1 MEENYKKAGSIFL
14 PFVIILGVIF
24 RVYAYLQNPSFWFDE
39 SALAYNV
46 ITLKYSELL
55 GILHLQQVAPPV
67 FLVLTKLLVSIFGT
81 SELVFRF
88 IPLVISCVTLIP
100 FYYLLKTIFD
110 DNPMAINFGMFLLAI
125 NPKMA
130 YFGSEF
136 KPYVL
141 DVFFAILIFWA
152 FLKIDL
158 KSWSW
163 KKLLLVG
170 VGLTLSVWCS
180 FTSVIVV
187 AVGMLT
193 LLISQKD
200 VKKWLIL
207 LAPMILNYLVFGIY
221 YLSISNFYREF
232 MTDFFSNEFSHLTIP
247 VAYFFNNEIPFA
259 IMITSI
265 ALVVGI
271 IYFMAEKKK
280 FEISFIMWT
289 FIVTIALSQFHLY
302 PAYQRF
308 MIFLLP
314 YTIIILSMVFAL
326 LVQKKNFQSR
336 LVLIFILLS
345 LVPVSVNYKPSEAR
359 DLTQYLEENLN
370 TDDLIVV
377 DNLALPDFL
386 FYTYDVE
393 MKNKI
398 IVPFEKKNGK
408 LLYKLDSKT
417 SFPTEYDNFWYYSTR
432 MKNFDKVIKKEGN
445 VELLNDYKITN
456 KMITKNGGVLKLIK
470 NEE

>member
-1 MEENYKKAGSIFL
+1 
-14 PFVIILGVIF
+14 
-24 RVYAYLQNPSFWFDE
+24 
-39 SALAYNV
+39 
-46 ITLKYSELL
+46 
-55 GILHLQQVAPPV
+55 
-67 FLVLTKLLVSIFGT
+67 
-81 SELVFRF
+81 
-88 IPLVISCVTLIP
+88 
-100 FYYLLKTIFD
+100 
-110 DNPMAINFGMFLLAI
+110 
-125 NPKMA
+125 
-130 YFGSEF
+130 
-136 KPYVL
+136 
-141 DVFFAILIFWA
+141 
-152 FLKIDL
+152 
-158 KSWSW
+158 
-163 KKLLLVG
+163 
-170 VGLTLSVWCS
+170 
-180 FTSVIVV
+180 
-187 AVGMLT
+187 
-193 LLISQKD
+193 
-200 VKKWLIL
+200 
-207 LAPMILNYLVFGIY
+207 
-221 YLSISNFYREF
+221 
-232 MTDFFSNEFSHLTIP
+232 
-247 VAYFFNNEIPFA
+247 
-259 IMITSI
+259 MITSI

-314 YTIIILSMVFAL
+314 YTIIILSMVFTL

-386 FYTYDVE
+386 FYTYEVE

-398 IVPFEKKNGK
+398 VAPFEKKNGK

-417 SFPTEYDNFWYYSTR
+417 SFPTEYNNFWYYSTR

-456 KMITKNGGVLKLIK
+456 KMITKNGGVLKLV
-470 NEE
+470 NDEE